1 MMSMMSTIAM
11 QTMNHPQDTDAGY
24 MGHSLWRNLQT
35 QMGLKYK
42 G

>member
-1 MMSMMSTIAM
+1 MTSMMSMIAM
-11 QTMNHPQDTDAGY
+11 QTMNHQLDTHAGY

-35 QMGLKYK
+35 KMGLKYK